1 MQELEGVLTRLEKHL
16 EGFLEEFKLL
26 KKMLLSESLEQEKEL
41 SPVQE
46 ITPEEEKQPEREE
59 KKILSGE
66 GYDNLARLYNEGYHI
81 CHLHFGHKRTEGE
94 CLFCITLLKK

>member
-1 MQELEGVLTRLEKHL
+1 MGRELEGILNRLEKNL

-26 KKMLLSESLEQEKEL
+26 KQALLQEQAEQLKSTEQSKPIEPEK
-41 SPVQE
+41 
-46 ITPEEEKQPEREE
+46 PETEER
-59 KKILSGE
+59 KILSGE

-81 CHLHFGHKRTEGE
+81 CHLHFGQKRSQGE

>member
-1 MQELEGVLTRLEKHL
+1 MEELEGVLNRLEKKL
-16 EGFLEEFKLL
+16 EDFLDEFKLL
-26 KKMLLSESLEQEKEL
+26 KQVIL
-41 SPVQE
+41 
-46 ITPEEEKQPEREE
+46 EEKVVEKKEDIPPAKAKKEVEE

-81 CHLHFGHKRTEGE
+81 CHLHFGQKRSEGE